1 MQILWN
7 YDINNTLMFVFI
19 LHIQKKQFIG
29 YSLSQ
34 QIFLEQ
40 YVGAGAVG
48 TRAWSKAAK
57 HTVSAGL

>member
-1 MQILWN
+1 
-7 YDINNTLMFVFI
+7 MFVFI
-19 LHIQKKQFIG
+19 LHIQKNQFIG

-48 TRAWSKAAK
+48 TRAWSKAVQ
-57 HTVSAGL
+57 HTVSASL